1 VINSSQLSALFHLAS
16 PALPIGG
23 FSYSQG
29 LEAAVFHGLVNDAT
43 TAQSW
48 IKEHLKNVVFK
59 VEAVIWLYQFEA
71 WNQNNLEMVS
81 RWNEWFWASRETNE
95 FRKETEQMGWSLL
108 KLIQEVG
115 LGKDEDFAVMQSLKP
130 ITLPC
135 VHAYLCNYQKIEAID
150 GLHAYL
156 FSWLE
161 NQIMAAIK
169 IIPLG
174 QIAGQKILIEVRKT
188 ISSLLPELIE
198 DMQSPHFPLNTF
210 SPQLSILS
218 SRHEMQY
225 SRLFRS

>member
-1 VINSSQLSALFHLAS
+1 MNASQLSALLHIAS

-29 LEAAVFHGLVNDAT
+29 LEAAVFHGLIYDAT
-43 TAQSW
+43 SAQTW
-48 IKEHLKNVVFK
+48 IEEHFTNVV
-59 VEAVIWLYQFEA
+59 VNTEAIIWLYQFEA
-71 WNQNNLEMVS
+71 WNKGDLEIVCH
-81 RWNEWFWASRETNE
+81 WNEWFWASRETNE

-108 KLIQEVG
+108 KLIKDLG
-115 LGKDEDFAVMQSLKP
+115 LGKDEDLEMMQSLKP

-135 VHAYLCNYQKIEAID
+135 VHAYVCNYQKIEAVD

-161 NQIMAAIK
+161 NQVMAAIK

-174 QIAGQKILIEVRKT
+174 QVAGQKILIEISKI
-188 ISSLLPELIE
+188 ISSLLLDLVENAKSA
-198 DMQSPHFPLNTF
+198 QFQLNTF
-210 SPQLSILS
+210 SPQLSILC
-218 SRHEMQY
+218 SRHETQY

>member
-1 VINSSQLSALFHLAS
+1 MNASQLSALLHIAS

-29 LEAAVFHGLVNDAT
+29 LEAAVFHGLIYDAT
-43 TAQSW
+43 SAQTW
-48 IKEHLKNVVFK
+48 IAEHFTNVV
-59 VEAVIWLYQFEA
+59 VNAEAIIWLYQFEA
-71 WNQNNLEMVS
+71 WNKGDLEIVCH
-81 RWNEWFWASRETNE
+81 WNEWFWASRETNE

-108 KLIQEVG
+108 KLIKDLG
-115 LGKDEDFAVMQSLKP
+115 LGKYEDLEMMQSLKP

-135 VHAYLCNYQKIEAID
+135 VHAYVCNYQKIEAVD

-161 NQIMAAIK
+161 NQVMAAIK

-174 QIAGQKILIEVRKT
+174 QVAGQKILIEISKI
-188 ISSLLPELIE
+188 ISSLLLDLVENAKSA
-198 DMQSPHFPLNTF
+198 QFQLNTF

-218 SRHEMQY
+218 SRHETQY

>member
-1 VINSSQLSALFHLAS
+1 MNASQLSALLHLAS

-29 LEAAVFHGLVNDAT
+29 LEAAVFHGLIHDAT
-43 TAQSW
+43 SAQTW
-48 IKEHLKNVVFK
+48 IKEHLTNVVTK
-59 VEAVIWLYQFEA
+59 AEAIIWLYQFEA
-71 WNQNNLEMVS
+71 WNKGDLEIVCH
-81 RWNEWFWASRETNE
+81 WNEWFWASRETNE

-108 KLIQEVG
+108 KLIKDLG
-115 LGKDEDFAVMQSLKP
+115 LGKAEDLEMMHSLKP

-135 VHAYLCNYQKIEAID
+135 VHAYVCNYQKIEAID

-161 NQIMAAIK
+161 NQVMAAIK

-174 QIAGQKILIEVRKT
+174 QVAGQKILIEISKT
-188 ISSLLPELIE
+188 ISSLLKDLVENS
-198 DMQSPHFPLNTF
+198 QSSQFQLNTF

-218 SRHEMQY
+218 SRHETQY